1 MLTRLLLILSLLAVS
16 IVNILADVLPFH
28 GGSTNEIVNR
38 LPILIMPAYYTF
50 FIRLAIISAFIYWVY
65 RSFQSEIN
73 TVFQTRAL
81 LLIGIWILNLGHL
94 MLWHNDFYMY
104 STLSLLL
111 SLLIH
116 YLLYLTYDKHIN
128 QWDGRVPVSLS
139 FGWTFLMM
147 MFDFNYAITW
157 HNWSAFGLSDPLW
170 AVIMLTL
177 ATAFALHFVYHY
189 TDIPLGLVFIW
200 TFVGIAMKNGF
211 EELFVSVAALFLSA
225 VIFGFIVWV
234 KQFKYKLESIAR

>member
-1 MLTRLLLILSLLAVS
+1 
-16 IVNILADVLPFH
+16 
-28 GGSTNEIVNR
+28 
-38 LPILIMPAYYTF
+38 
-50 FIRLAIISAFIYWVY
+50 
-65 RSFQSEIN
+65 
-73 TVFQTRAL
+73 
-81 LLIGIWILNLGHL
+81 
-94 MLWHNDFYMY
+94 
-104 STLSLLL
+104 
-111 SLLIH
+111 
-116 YLLYLTYDKHIN
+116 
-128 QWDGRVPVSLS
+128 
-139 FGWTFLMM
+139 MM

-170 AVIMLTL
+170 AVIMLTI